1 MPILNS
7 VMQIHYEGLLAVML
21 TRLHDSL
28 QHAVNDIIKDMFI
41 NIYLTEPM
49 GYTRRL
55 VRD

>member
-1 MPILNS
+1 
-7 VMQIHYEGLLAVML
+7 MQIHYEGLLAVML